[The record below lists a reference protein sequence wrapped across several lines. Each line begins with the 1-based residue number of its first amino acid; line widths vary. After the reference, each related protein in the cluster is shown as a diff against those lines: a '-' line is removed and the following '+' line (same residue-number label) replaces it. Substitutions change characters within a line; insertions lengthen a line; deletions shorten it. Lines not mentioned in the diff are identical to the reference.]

1 MATITTRTTQLEC
14 INTMLSTIGEAP
26 INSIT
31 GTSLPTDASMAIN
44 ILNEVNREVQSA
56 GWKFNS
62 SWKVS
67 LNRDVN
73 NKLVIGTDVLHIDF
87 DYLRESQASYDPI
100 MRGNYL
106 YNLAKESF
114 IWDKDF
120 EYVNVIYLIDFES
133 IPEQARRYIT
143 IRASRIF
150 HDRTLGSST
159 IHKFSMQD
167 EFNSLA
173 VLKQTEADTANHSIF
188 DSLDQN
194 QIINRNT
201 GIKYSS

>member
-26 INSIT
+26 VNSLS
-31 GTSLPTDASMAIN
+31 GVLPLDASTAVN

-56 GWKFNS
+56 GWKFNT

-73 NKLVIGTDVLHIDF
+73 NKLVVGADVLHIEF
-87 DYLRESQASYDPI
+87 NHLRESKSSYDPVL
-100 MRGNYL
+100 RGNYL
-106 YNLAKESF
+106 YNLAGETF
-114 IWDKDF
+114 TWTKDF
-120 EYVNVIYLIDFES
+120 EYVTVFYLLDFEN

-143 IRASRIF
+143 IRASRIY
-150 HDRTLGSST
+150 HDRTLGSQS

-167 EFNSLA
+167 ELGALA
-173 VLKQTEADTANHSIF
+173 LLKQTESDTADHNIF
-188 DSLDQN
+188 DSLDQHK
-194 QIINRNT
+194 IINRNNI
-201 GIKYSS
+201 IKYST